1 MLYTDKNGT
10 YETLVLGQGAPYG
23 VTFVP
28 YGKLNDSK
36 SYSFDGIT
44 WSVTNNCLK
53 VGFSSFSSWLIKPI
67 WRRSNVLVVSQGSG
81 TLQILEAV
89 IEIPDQNGK
98 KQPVA
103 VLLPR
108 VEAYVYGDGTY
119 EFQLQ

>member
-1 MLYTDKNGT
+1 
-10 YETLVLGQGAPYG
+10 
-23 VTFVP
+23 
-28 YGKLNDSK
+28 
-36 SYSFDGIT
+36 
-44 WSVTNNCLK
+44 
-53 VGFSSFSSWLIKPI
+53 
-67 WRRSNVLVVSQGSG
+67 VLVVSQGSG